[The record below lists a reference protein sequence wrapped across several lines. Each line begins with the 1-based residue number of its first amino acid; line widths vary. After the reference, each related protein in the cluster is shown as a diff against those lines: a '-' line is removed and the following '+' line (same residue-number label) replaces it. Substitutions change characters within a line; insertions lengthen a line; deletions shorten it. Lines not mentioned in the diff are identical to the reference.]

1 MPDLVT
7 LGETCVALV
16 ARSRGPLRYATEFE
30 RRPGGA
36 ESTVAA
42 GVARLGHGAGWM
54 SRLGRDE
61 FGAYVLG
68 VMRSEGVDTAAVRV
82 DPHARTGVFFR
93 DNRADGRSSVIYYRK
108 HSAFA
113 GFGPD
118 DLDEDYI
125 ASARILHLTGITPGL
140 SPSCRAATLRAV
152 EIARANGVAVVF
164 DPNYRAAV
172 WPPEEARPCIED
184 LMVRADHVLAGR
196 EDLVKLTGLTEER
209 AQLDYL
215 HALGLPSVVLKLG
228 ARGAV
233 LSCAD
238 GAERVEGYGAEPAV
252 DRFGA
257 GDAFAAGYICGL
269 LDGRDR
275 RGAVALG
282 NAVAGW
288 SVRLPGNIESLPDRN
303 DLRQLESGHRF
314 VDR

>member
-140 SPSCRAATLRAV
+140 SPSCRAAVLRAV

-184 LMVRADHVLAGR
+184 LMLRSDHVLAGR

-238 GAERVEGYGAEPAV
+238 GAERVEGYGAEPAF

>member
-1 MPDLVT
+1 
-7 LGETCVALV
+7 
-16 ARSRGPLRYATEFE
+16 
-30 RRPGGA
+30 
-36 ESTVAA
+36 
-42 GVARLGHGAGWM
+42 
-54 SRLGRDE
+54 
-61 FGAYVLG
+61 
-68 VMRSEGVDTAAVRV
+68 MR
-82 DPHARTGVFFR
+82 
-93 DNRADGRSSVIYYRK
+93 
-108 HSAFA
+108 
-113 GFGPD
+113 
-118 DLDEDYI
+118 
-125 ASARILHLTGITPGL
+125 LTGITPGL
-140 SPSCRAATLRAV
+140 SPSCRAAVLRAA

-184 LMVRADHVLAGR
+184 LMLRSDHVLAGR

-238 GAERVEGYGAEPAV
+238 GAERVEGYGA
-252 DRFGA
+252 
-257 GDAFAAGYICGL
+257 
-269 LDGRDR
+269 
-275 RGAVALG
+275 VALA

-288 SVRLPGNIESLPDRN
+288 SVRLPGNIELLPDRN

>member
-16 ARSRGPLRYATEFE
+16 AKSRGPLRYATEFE

-54 SRLGRDE
+54 SRLGGDE

-140 SPSCRAATLRAV
+140 SPSCRAAALRAV

-184 LMVRADHVLAGR
+184 LMLRADHVLAGR
-196 EDLVKLTGLTEER
+196 EDLVKLTGLAEER

-238 GAERVEGYGAEPAV
+238 GAERIEGYGAEPAF

>member
-16 ARSRGPLRYATEFE
+16 AKSRGPLRHATEFE

-68 VMRSEGVDTAAVRV
+68 LMRSEGVDTAAVRV

-125 ASARILHLTGITPGL
+125 ASARVLHLTGITPGL
-140 SPSCRAATLRAV
+140 SPSCRAAVLRAV
-152 EIARANGVAVVF
+152 EIARANGVAIVF

-172 WPPEEARPCIED
+172 WPPEEARPCIEG
-184 LMVRADHVLAGR
+184 LMRRADHVLAGR
-196 EDLVKLTGLTEER
+196 EDLVKLTGLTEEG

-215 HALGLPSVVLKLG
+215 HGLGLPSVVLKLG

-233 LSCAD
+233 LSGAD
-238 GAERVEGYGAEPAV
+238 GAERIEGYGAEPPF

-269 LDGRDR
+269 LDGRTR

>member
-16 ARSRGPLRYATEFE
+16 AKSRGPLRYATEFE

-68 VMRSEGVDTAAVRV
+68 LMRSEGVDTAAVRV

-140 SPSCRAATLRAV
+140 SPSCRAAVLRSV
-152 EIARANGVAVVF
+152 EIAGANGVAIVF

-184 LMVRADHVLAGR
+184 LMKRADHVLAGR
-196 EDLVKLTGLTEER
+196 EDLVKLTGLAEER
-209 AQLDYL
+209 AQLGYL
-215 HALGLPSVVLKLG
+215 HGLGLPSVVLKLG
-228 ARGAV
+228 AGGAV

-238 GAERVEGYGAEPAV
+238 GAERVEGYGAESAF

-269 LDGRDR
+269 LDGRSR
-275 RGAVALG
+275 RESVALG

-303 DLRQLESGHRF
+303 DLRQLESGYRL

>member
-54 SRLGRDE
+54 SRLGADE
-61 FGAYVLG
+61 FGAYILG
-68 VMRSEGVDTAAVRV
+68 LMRSEGVDTAAVRI

-113 GFGPD
+113 GFEPD

-140 SPSCRAATLRAV
+140 SPSCRAATLRAI
-152 EIARANGVAVVF
+152 EIARANGVTVVF
-164 DPNYRAAV
+164 DPNYRAAL
-172 WPPEEARPCIED
+172 WPPEVARPCIED
-184 LMVRADHVLAGR
+184 LMRRADHVLAGR
-196 EDLVKLTGLTEER
+196 EDLVKLTGLAEER

-233 LSCAD
+233 LSCAG
-238 GAERVEGYGAEPAV
+238 GAERVEGYGAEPAF

-257 GDAFAAGYICGL
+257 GDAFAAGYISAL
-269 LDGRDR
+269 LDGRSR
-275 RGAVALG
+275 REAIALG

>member
-1 MPDLVT
+1 
-7 LGETCVALV
+7 
-16 ARSRGPLRYATEFE
+16 
-30 RRPGGA
+30 
-36 ESTVAA
+36 
-42 GVARLGHGAGWM
+42 M

-82 DPHARTGVFFR
+82 DPNARTGVFFR

-118 DLDEDYI
+118 DLDEHYI

-140 SPSCRAATLRAV
+140 SPFLPGGGVGGLSRSPVRS
-152 EIARANGVAVVF
+152 GVAVVF

-184 LMVRADHVLAGR
+184 LMLRVGPCARGPGRSRQADRPDREETGAARLPARARPAER
-196 EDLVKLTGLTEER
+196 R
-209 AQLDYL
+209 AQ
-215 HALGLPSVVLKLG
+215 ARSRR
-228 ARGAV
+228 RGAV
-233 LSCAD
+233 
-238 GAERVEGYGAEPAV
+238 ERRRSRSASRDIRAEPAF

-269 LDGRDR
+269 LDGRNR

-314 VDR
+314 VNR

>member
-68 VMRSEGVDTAAVRV
+68 LMRSEGVDTAAVRV

-93 DNRADGRSSVIYYRK
+93 DNRADGRSSVVYYRE

-140 SPSCRAATLRAV
+140 SPSCRAAALRAA
-152 EIARANGVAVVF
+152 EIARANGVAIVF
-164 DPNYRAAV
+164 DPNYRAAI

-184 LMVRADHVLAGR
+184 LMLRSDHVLAGR
-196 EDLVKLTGLTEER
+196 EDLVKLTGLAEEG

-238 GAERVEGYGAEPAV
+238 GAERVEGYGTEPAF

>member
-68 VMRSEGVDTAAVRV
+68 LMRSEGVDTAAVRV

-118 DLDEDYI
+118 DLDENYI

-140 SPSCRAATLRAV
+140 SPSCRAAVLRAV
-152 EIARANGVAVVF
+152 EIAHANGVAVVF

-184 LMVRADHVLAGR
+184 LMLRSDHVLAGR

-238 GAERVEGYGAEPAV
+238 GAERVEGYEAEPAF

>member
-113 GFGPD
+113 GFGPH

-184 LMVRADHVLAGR
+184 LMLRADHVLAGR

-238 GAERVEGYGAEPAV
+238 GAERIEGYGAEPAF